1 MISNCAPVVARGR
14 SALRRS
20 SAIGLGLKPWL
31 PSLQPPFP
39 VVRPL
44 SSRRQGDCVASK
56 ICSCHI
62 HRRGT
67 IPTRAVWKD
76 PSCQARST
84 QRWNQQ
90 SRRRPVPC
98 RHRHRSSR
106 SPRQRR
112 RAPSRAHARPA
123 ARRGATPLRFRTN
136 GCNILQCGDCGLGR
150 TETSGFDPAAYYTK
164 DYLSGTCD
172 RACGSPLEDRP
183 GLADR
188 FPIAAHAWNAL
199 GEHAN
204 CESYRDTYQQV
215 RCHAC
220 RSAESALIGVRLA
233 SPPLRCDHPSQLH
246 SKRASTSGSP
256 CARNFLGICEFLFI
270 TNRGTSDGTCLSGA
284 GVCRHPGL

>member
-14 SALRRS
+14 PALRRS

-44 SSRRQGDCVASK
+44 SSRRRGDCVASK

-123 ARRGATPLRFRTN
+123 ARRGATPFASGPTDATS
-136 GCNILQCGDCGLGR
+136 CNAGIAVSVAPKL
-150 TETSGFDPAAYYTK
+150 P
-164 DYLSGTCD
+164 
-172 RACGSPLEDRP
+172 GSIPLPTTPRIIYP
-183 GLADR
+183 GLAIEHVDHPWKIVPASLIVFQLR
-188 FPIAAHAWNAL
+188 RMLGMRSASTPIA
-199 GEHAN
+199 
-204 CESYRDTYQQV
+204 SR
-215 RCHAC
+215 
-220 RSAESALIGVRLA
+220 IGIPINMFDAMRVV
-233 SPPLRCDHPSQLH
+233 LR
-246 SKRASTSGSP
+246 KA
-256 CARNFLGICEFLFI
+256 A
-270 TNRGTSDGTCLSGA
+270 
-284 GVCRHPGL
+284 

>member
-1 MISNCAPVVARGR
+1 MSHTSARYHSHPRGVEG
-14 SALRRS
+14 SELS
-20 SAIGLGLKPWL
+20 SAKHATVEPAVETKAS
-31 PSLQPPFP
+31 SLQTPSPE
-39 VVRPL
+39 L
-44 SSRRQGDCVASK
+44 E
-56 ICSCHI
+56 
-62 HRRGT
+62 
-67 IPTRAVWKD
+67 IPAAKAAGAITRA
-76 PSCQARST
+76 C
-84 QRWNQQ
+84 
-90 SRRRPVPC
+90 
-98 RHRHRSSR
+98 
-106 SPRQRR
+106 
-112 RAPSRAHARPA
+112 PA
-123 ARRGATPLRFRTN
+123 CGATRRHALRFRTN

-204 CESYRDTYQQV
+204 CQSYRDTYQHV

-220 RSAESALIGVRLA
+220 RSAESGLIGVRLA